1 MTMGKNSDKAEPE
14 PTPIQLLQEALRRV
28 EVRRADPQ
36 ARAAKNRWDARNAPS
51 KKPDASK

>member
-1 MTMGKNSDKAEPE
+1 MDKNSDKAEPE

-51 KKPDASK
+51 KKK